1 MIDGADMNILNLLL
15 FRPDV
20 FLSLLCINVVVVVVD
35 DVVVAAAVAVTTN
48 TVKYSQNYLLDLSLK
63 QSWNLLREMDLFVG
77 LS

>member
-35 DVVVAAAVAVTTN
+35 VVVAAAVAVTTN

-63 QSWNLLREMDLFVG
+63 HSWNLLREMDLFVG